1 MRVGDTWP
9 MFMWPVGFAAA
20 AINIAMLPREGLPA
34 WMIKSTIRWANAAI
48 ASGIAFVV
56 LVFLYYVVSP
66 WNFIGKAD
74 PIGGEAGYEQVVDRA
89 QAELQKTGATWI
101 ATTDYRTYAMLRWY
115 FNDRVPVIQINER
128 GRFLGFRDP
137 GMNSIRG
144 HTGLYVAR
152 EPDNTSPLWASTT
165 AVREPLERV
174 ERSWRG
180 IVMDTYALEKL
191 TGWTPELSPPPDS
204 PLYRWRVLAG
214 DLDLPDAPAR
224 ASRVCRPRVWPRPS
238 RNERRILRMFVR
250 IAALALSVC
259 AIALPAS
266 AADYPDH
273 AIKMIVPFA
282 AGGGTDVLARI
293 IAQNLNSK
301 WGQPVVVENQPG
313 ASGAIGTRAVMKA
326 PPDGYTLLMA
336 STGALMAVSG
346 SADADGPFDVNKVL
360 SPIVVAAAPPY
371 LLVVSPTLPV
381 NSTADLIRLAKEKPE
396 GLTFGSSGVGAASH
410 LSGLLFASATGIKML
425 HIPYKGT
432 GPAVTDLLG
441 GRIDMMFAPGP
452 VVQQFV
458 QSGQLKA
465 LGVTDTQR
473 SKFYPD
479 IPTVAE
485 TVPGYESVGW
495 FGLLAP
501 PNTPP
506 EIVKA
511 LNEVIVAAMQ
521 TQEFRDHLATL
532 GAEPKPQTPEE
543 FGRYINA
550 DVAKWSKLVKD
561 NDVQLPGGK

>member
-1 MRVGDTWP
+1 M
-9 MFMWPVGFAAA
+9 MM
-20 AINIAMLPREGLPA
+20 
-34 WMIKSTIRWANAAI
+34 
-48 ASGIAFVV
+48 
-56 LVFLYYVVSP
+56 
-66 WNFIGKAD
+66 
-74 PIGGEAGYEQVVDRA
+74 
-89 QAELQKTGATWI
+89 
-101 ATTDYRTYAMLRWY
+101 
-115 FNDRVPVIQINER
+115 
-128 GRFLGFRDP
+128 
-137 GMNSIRG
+137 
-144 HTGLYVAR
+144 
-152 EPDNTSPLWASTT
+152 
-165 AVREPLERV
+165 
-174 ERSWRG
+174 
-180 IVMDTYALEKL
+180 
-191 TGWTPELSPPPDS
+191 
-204 PLYRWRVLAG
+204 
-214 DLDLPDAPAR
+214 
-224 ASRVCRPRVWPRPS
+224 
-238 RNERRILRMFVR
+238 R
-250 IAALALSVC
+250 IAALALSLG
-259 AIALPAS
+259 ATTLPAA

-313 ASGAIGTRAVMKA
+313 ASGAIGTRTVMKA

-346 SADADGPFDVNKVL
+346 SADADGAFDVNKVL

-371 LLVVSPTLPV
+371 LLVVSPALPV
-381 NSTADLIRLAKEKPE
+381 ASTADLIRLAKEKPD

-410 LSGLLFASATGIKML
+410 LSGLLFASATGIKLL

-441 GRIDMMFAPGP
+441 GRIDLMFAPGP
-452 VVQQFV
+452 VVQQFI
-458 QSGQLKA
+458 QAGKLKA

-479 IPTVAE
+479 IPPVSE

-506 EIVKA
+506 AIVKA
-511 LNEVIVAAMQ
+511 LNEAIVAAMQ
-521 TQEFRDHLATL
+521 TQEFRDHLTTL

>member
-1 MRVGDTWP
+1 
-9 MFMWPVGFAAA
+9 
-20 AINIAMLPREGLPA
+20 
-34 WMIKSTIRWANAAI
+34 
-48 ASGIAFVV
+48 
-56 LVFLYYVVSP
+56 
-66 WNFIGKAD
+66 
-74 PIGGEAGYEQVVDRA
+74 
-89 QAELQKTGATWI
+89 
-101 ATTDYRTYAMLRWY
+101 
-115 FNDRVPVIQINER
+115 
-128 GRFLGFRDP
+128 
-137 GMNSIRG
+137 
-144 HTGLYVAR
+144 
-152 EPDNTSPLWASTT
+152 
-165 AVREPLERV
+165 
-174 ERSWRG
+174 
-180 IVMDTYALEKL
+180 
-191 TGWTPELSPPPDS
+191 
-204 PLYRWRVLAG
+204 
-214 DLDLPDAPAR
+214 
-224 ASRVCRPRVWPRPS
+224 
-238 RNERRILRMFVR
+238 MFVR
-250 IAALALSVC
+250 IAAVALSLC
-259 AIALPAS
+259 AVALPVS

-313 ASGAIGTRAVMKA
+313 ASGGIGTRAVMKA

-360 SPIVVAAAPPY
+360 SPIAVAAAPPY
-371 LLVVSPTLPV
+371 LLVVSPTMPV
-381 NSTADLIRLAKEKPE
+381 NSTADLIRYAKQKPG

-410 LSGLLFASATGIKML
+410 MSGVLFARAPGIKLL
-425 HIPYKGT
+425 HIPYKGP

-458 QSGQLKA
+458 QSGQLKG
-465 LGVTDTQR
+465 LGVTDTKR

-479 IPTVAE
+479 IPTVADA
-485 TVPGYESVGW
+485 VPGYESVGW

-511 LNEVIVAAMQ
+511 INEVIVAAMP
-521 TQEFRDHLATL
+521 TPAFRDHLATL

>member
-1 MRVGDTWP
+1 
-9 MFMWPVGFAAA
+9 
-20 AINIAMLPREGLPA
+20 
-34 WMIKSTIRWANAAI
+34 
-48 ASGIAFVV
+48 
-56 LVFLYYVVSP
+56 
-66 WNFIGKAD
+66 
-74 PIGGEAGYEQVVDRA
+74 
-89 QAELQKTGATWI
+89 
-101 ATTDYRTYAMLRWY
+101 
-115 FNDRVPVIQINER
+115 
-128 GRFLGFRDP
+128 
-137 GMNSIRG
+137 
-144 HTGLYVAR
+144 
-152 EPDNTSPLWASTT
+152 
-165 AVREPLERV
+165 
-174 ERSWRG
+174 
-180 IVMDTYALEKL
+180 
-191 TGWTPELSPPPDS
+191 
-204 PLYRWRVLAG
+204 
-214 DLDLPDAPAR
+214 
-224 ASRVCRPRVWPRPS
+224 
-238 RNERRILRMFVR
+238 MFVR
-250 IAALALSVC
+250 ITALALSLC
-259 AIALPAS
+259 AVALPAS

-282 AGGGTDVLARI
+282 AGGGTDVLART

-313 ASGAIGTRAVMKA
+313 ASGAIGTRVVMKA

-346 SADADGPFDVNKVL
+346 STNADGPFDVNKVL

-381 NSTADLIRLAKEKPE
+381 ASTADLIHLAKEKPE

-410 LSGLLFASATGIKML
+410 LSGLLFASATGIKLL

-458 QSGQLKA
+458 QAGKLKA

-473 SKFYPD
+473 SKFYPEL
-479 IPTVAE
+479 PPVAE

-506 EIVKA
+506 AIIKA

>member
-1 MRVGDTWP
+1 
-9 MFMWPVGFAAA
+9 
-20 AINIAMLPREGLPA
+20 MLL
-34 WMIKSTIRWANAAI
+34 
-48 ASGIAFVV
+48 
-56 LVFLYYVVSP
+56 
-66 WNFIGKAD
+66 
-74 PIGGEAGYEQVVDRA
+74 
-89 QAELQKTGATWI
+89 
-101 ATTDYRTYAMLRWY
+101 
-115 FNDRVPVIQINER
+115 
-128 GRFLGFRDP
+128 
-137 GMNSIRG
+137 
-144 HTGLYVAR
+144 
-152 EPDNTSPLWASTT
+152 
-165 AVREPLERV
+165 
-174 ERSWRG
+174 
-180 IVMDTYALEKL
+180 
-191 TGWTPELSPPPDS
+191 
-204 PLYRWRVLAG
+204 
-214 DLDLPDAPAR
+214 
-224 ASRVCRPRVWPRPS
+224 
-238 RNERRILRMFVR
+238 R
-250 IAALALSVC
+250 IAALALSLC
-259 AIALPAS
+259 AIAPPVS

-326 PPDGYTLLMA
+326 SPDGYTLLMA
-336 STGALMAVSG
+336 STGALMAVSNG
-346 SADADGPFDVNKVL
+346 ADADGAFDVNKVL

-381 NSTADLIRLAKEKPE
+381 KSTADLVRLAKEKPE

-410 LSGLLFASATGIKML
+410 LSGVLFASATGIKLL

-458 QSGQLKA
+458 ASGQLKV
-465 LGVTDTQR
+465 LGVTDIRR
-473 SKFYPD
+473 SRFYPD
-479 IPTVAE
+479 VPTVAE
-485 TVPGYESVGW
+485 GVPGYESVGW

-506 EIVKA
+506 SIVKQI
-511 LNEVIVAAMQ
+511 NEVIVAAMG
-521 TQEFRDHLATL
+521 TPEFRDHLATL
-532 GAEPKPQTPEE
+532 GAEPKPQTPEQ